1 MSSVAISTKAVNAH
15 LWNIRSTNITPYSDE
30 VNASFLKRWNWCVF
44 FVARHISFR
53 ISCFDIIIL
62 FISDNKELWWT
73 WWPYRSDPVLHAM
86 SLLTWHSVRQSTYPS
101 IIHTDITQHD
111 GFMSPCNTPLWCWW
125 FTVAPLLNKEQ
136 GHHEFS
142 YDVKLLISVYILSF
156 RLSWSIKSRVSRTY
170 HFTGKILGLRICQL
184 LIYMDNLMFI
194 GPCIIVIAE
203 E

>member
-1 MSSVAISTKAVNAH
+1 MSSVAISTKVVNIP
-15 LWNIRSTNITPYSDE
+15 LWNIHSTNITPYSDE

-44 FVARHISFR
+44 VVARHISFR

-86 SLLTWHSVRQSTYPS
+86 SLLAWHSVRQSRYPS
-101 IIHTDITQHD
+101 IIHTDIIQRD

-125 FTVAPLLNKEQ
+125 FTVAPVLNKEQ

-142 YDVKLLISVYILSF
+142 YNVKLLISVYILSF
-156 RLSWSIKSRVSRTY
+156 RLS
-170 HFTGKILGLRICQL
+170 
-184 LIYMDNLMFI
+184 
-194 GPCIIVIAE
+194 
-203 E
+203 